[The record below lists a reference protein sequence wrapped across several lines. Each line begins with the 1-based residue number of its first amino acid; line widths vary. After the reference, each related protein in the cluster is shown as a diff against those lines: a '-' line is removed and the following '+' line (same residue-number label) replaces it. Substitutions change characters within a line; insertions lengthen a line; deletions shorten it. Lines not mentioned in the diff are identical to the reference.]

1 MGLQEAE
8 TYVSLC
14 HNTITQYI
22 ATRSIMDLCLAAKRR
37 PGPRVS
43 KMWWEQEGFYLEGMR
58 TASWVAEQTEGGEEI
73 DMKGADTDD

>member
-1 MGLQEAE
+1 M
-8 TYVSLC
+8 
-14 HNTITQYI
+14 
-22 ATRSIMDLCLAAKRR
+22 AAKRR

-58 TASWVAEQTEGGEEI
+58 TASRVAEQTEGGEEI